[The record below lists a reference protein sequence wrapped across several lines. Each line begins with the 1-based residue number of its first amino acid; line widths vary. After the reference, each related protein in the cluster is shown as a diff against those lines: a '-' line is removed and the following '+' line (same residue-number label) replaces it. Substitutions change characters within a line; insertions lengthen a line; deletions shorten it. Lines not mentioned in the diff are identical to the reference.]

1 MVAAHRSAAVR
12 DVSSSKGTPSVVY
25 RIAGENF
32 IIIIPGE
39 YRSGYMRTCAPP
51 FLLRGTGQRMRP
63 FTQRGIDVENV
74 CAVPC
79 RPVGRMWAKPSPEPF
94 PAPASTASSEIRRL
108 PHPAVEALDTPSPL
122 FRRAPAE
129 QARAQIARMDKA
141 SMGLRSWMELAPALE
156 RSLAYARSWNP
167 DERAAEHSGIRITW
181 GEVVASLEKLKAILP
196 RLDAQPELLE
206 EGFQWLSVA
215 PEVKFTGYYSPV
227 MQASRT
233 RKPGYEYPI
242 YRLPE
247 ELAPD
252 LAWCL
257 PTHSCPEDAF
267 LQVIKPEDPYYSRA
281 DIDLDG
287 ALKSRNLEMAWLEHP
302 VETYDLMLEGSGIL
316 AFDDGTQQA
325 ALFAGLNGHSGQ
337 SMAGYLIRSGELPR
351 NKASMKGIR
360 QWWDNHPQKRR
371 AFLNASS
378 GYVFFRFGAEH
389 PKGTAGC
396 ELTPWVSMAVDPRVL
411 PLGGIVSYALP
422 GQRQGIRR
430 GLGFAHDTGGAIRL
444 RRIDMYTG
452 EGEDAHRQAM
462 TIYNQGQV
470 WLLLAKQ

>member
-12 DVSSSKGTPSVVY
+12 DVPSSKGTPSVVY

-32 IIIIPGE
+32 IIIIPGG

-74 CAVPC
+74 CAVPAVLLAAC
-79 RPVGRMWAKPSPEPF
+79 GAKPSPEPF

-122 FRRAPAE
+122 FRQAPAE

-444 RRIDMYTG
+444 RRIDIYTG